1 MKWYFMDE
9 LQSFKNER
17 LASQYNNSNSN
28 MKENFLEKDIKL
40 SKIKK
45 KLFKHKEYKIWHW
58 YCINWNKKSAS

>member
-17 LASQYNNSNSN
+17 LASQCNNSNSN

-45 KLFKHKEYKIWHW
+45 KLFKHKE
-58 YCINWNKKSAS
+58 